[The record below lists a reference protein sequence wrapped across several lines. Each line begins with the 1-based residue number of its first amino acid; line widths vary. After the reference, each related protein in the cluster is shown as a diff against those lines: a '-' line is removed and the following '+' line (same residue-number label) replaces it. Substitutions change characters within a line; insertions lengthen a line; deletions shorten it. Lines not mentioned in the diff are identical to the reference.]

1 MLKNRKLYIMKRK
14 IKSDLDIYLEKND
27 KVSLYRFEFNKREM
41 KKFDNIL
48 KFSIEYVFFLKNG
61 T

>member
-1 MLKNRKLYIMKRK
+1 MKRK

-48 KFSIEYVFFLKNG
+48 KFSIEYVFFLRMELETSKY
-61 T
+61 